1 MMSNLRLVLLS
12 AASGGLF
19 FGFVGAVAAT
29 GTSVL
34 LPGLGLVV
42 AGPLVGG
49 FMGLIFGSM
58 LGLFVAAIIILTR
71 RKSYP

>member
-1 MMSNLRLVLLS
+1 MSNLRLMLVS
-12 AASGGLF
+12 AASGALF
-19 FGFVGAVAAT
+19 CGFLGAIAAT

-49 FMGLIFGSM
+49 LIGLVLGSI
-58 LGLFVAAIIILTR
+58 LGLFIATVIIITR
-71 RKSYP
+71 RKNYP

>member
-1 MMSNLRLVLLS
+1 MMSNLRLLLVS

-19 FGFVGAVAAT
+19 CGFVGAIAAR

-34 LPGLGLVV
+34 LPGLGLVI
-42 AGPLVGG
+42 AGPLAA
-49 FMGLIFGSM
+49 GLIGVVLGSI

-71 RKSYP
+71 RKTYP

>member
-1 MMSNLRLVLLS
+1 MMSNLRLIFVAMAL
-12 AASGGLF
+12 GGLF
-19 FGFVGAVAAT
+19 FGIVGAVAAI

-49 FMGLIFGSM
+49 FMGFIFGSI
-58 LGLFVAAIIILTR
+58 LGLFAAAVIILTR
-71 RKSYP
+71 PKNYP